1 MSRVVVTLRARRYSV
16 VKRSIDGNVENASA
30 RGRYS
35 ESISITVE
43 IIRLMEIK
51 RSTIA
56 VGSGMIK
63 SPMMQTTRTAST
75 RSPNLENTFEKFVK
89 FFSILFV

>member
-1 MSRVVVTLRARRYSV
+1 
-16 VKRSIDGNVENASA
+16 
-30 RGRYS
+30 
-35 ESISITVE
+35 
-43 IIRLMEIK
+43 MEIK